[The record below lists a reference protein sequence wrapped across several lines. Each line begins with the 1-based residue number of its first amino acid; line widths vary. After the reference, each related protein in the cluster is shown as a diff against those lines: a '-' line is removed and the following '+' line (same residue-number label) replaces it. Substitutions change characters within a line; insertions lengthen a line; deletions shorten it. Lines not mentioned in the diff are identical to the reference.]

1 MKEVENMKNELGAE
15 LKKYH
20 KKLEI
25 KALQSFFETMFRR
38 GIDLF
43 KVDRVIITCTSRQ
56 YEENVKIEAI
66 KIDAFKEELLMKEEK
81 FFLWEEVEFIESL
94 HNYRGVIEKG
104 LGSKIDFKE
113 EKTEDFEMLYTWEI
127 DCTGI
132 K

>member
-1 MKEVENMKNELGAE
+1 MMNG
-15 LKKYH
+15 LKKYR

-25 KALQSFFETMFRR
+25 EALQSFFETMFRR

-81 FFLWEEVEFIESL
+81 FFLWEEVEFVESL
-94 HNYRGVIEKG
+94 HNYREVIEKG
-104 LGSKIDFKE
+104 LGSKINFRE

>member
-1 MKEVENMKNELGAE
+1 MMNEM
-15 LKKYH
+15 KKYR

-25 KALQSFFETMFRR
+25 KAIQSFFETMFRR

-43 KVDRVIITCTSRQ
+43 KVDRVVITCTSRQ

-66 KIDAFKEELLMKEEK
+66 KIDAFKEELLMKKEK

-94 HNYRGVIEKG
+94 HNYKGVIEKG
-104 LGSKIDFKE
+104 LGSRIDFKE
-113 EKTEDFEMLYTWEI
+113 EKTEDFEMLYTWER

>member
-1 MKEVENMKNELGAE
+1 MNG
-15 LKKYH
+15 LKKYR

-25 KALQSFFETMFRR
+25 KAVQSFFETMFRR

-66 KIDAFKEELLMKEEK
+66 KIDAFKVELLMKEEK

-94 HNYRGVIEKG
+94 HNYKEVIEKG
-104 LGSKIDFKE
+104 LGSKIDFRE